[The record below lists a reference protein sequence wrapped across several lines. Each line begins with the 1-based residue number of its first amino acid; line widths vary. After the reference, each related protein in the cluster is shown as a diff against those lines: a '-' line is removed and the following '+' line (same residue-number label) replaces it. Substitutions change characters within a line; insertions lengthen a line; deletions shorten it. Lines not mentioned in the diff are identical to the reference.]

1 MKGIANKTKI
11 IIVVAVF
18 IIFATVMFLFGY
30 GIMAGRNQATADL
43 IASKKTE
50 LESLKREQKS
60 FEEGKKDLAQLKD
73 SVYPP
78 EELFSSDTKV
88 VKEIQQLEA
97 TALRYDLELRI
108 SVSGNT
114 KTALKVPGTIGELY
128 AIPYTISLDGEFRN
142 ILKFMQ
148 TAERLPFIT
157 HAKSVSV
164 NVTSKDETNTSITSE
179 FYIKK

>member
-11 IIVVAVF
+11 IVVVVLFILFAVG
-18 IIFATVMFLFGY
+18 MFLFGY
-30 GIMAGRNQATADL
+30 GIMASRNQVIADQ
-43 IASKKTE
+43 IAERKIE
-50 LESLKREQKS
+50 LESLKKEQRS

-73 SVYPP
+73 SLHPP

-108 SVSGNT
+108 SVSGDA
-114 KTALKVPGTIGELY
+114 KTAVKVPGTSGELY
-128 AIPYTISLDGEFRN
+128 AIPYTISLDGEFGN

-148 TAERLPFIT
+148 TVERLPFIT
-157 HAKSVSV
+157 HAKAVSV
-164 NVTSKDETNTSITSE
+164 NATSKDETNTSITSE